1 MKLLFKCYL
10 TPSLLLASLLFISID
25 SMAKTGEQASKVKIK
40 CHVELMGGTDIIH
53 FGIIKTNSITKYTH
67 WLVGKK
73 VATGISKKKQQIHKV
88 KECVKSQDDFT
99 SAVSKQLDENTAR

>member
-1 MKLLFKCYL
+1 
-10 TPSLLLASLLFISID
+10 
-25 SMAKTGEQASKVKIK
+25 MAKTGEQASKVKIK

-67 WLVGKK
+67 CLVGKK

-88 KECVKSQDDFT
+88 KECVKSQYDFT